1 MEEIFGPRGLIA
13 RAHPEY
19 EYRPGQVQ
27 MAEAVLRAFEE
38 RRHLIVE
45 AGTGTGKTLAYLVP
59 AIAAAVSRGGRVVVS
74 TGTKNLQEQL
84 MEKDIPFLQRV
95 LPRKFTAAY
104 MKGRSNYVCLH
115 RVKRA
120 ETTPILEGLDD
131 VDHFEEVRRWSRE
144 SETGDRAELTELPER
159 LSFWRHIDART
170 EICTGQKCPDY
181 DACYI
186 TRMRQR
192 ASDAD
197 IVIVNHHLFFADLA
211 LRGGD
216 YGQVIPD
223 YSAVIFDEAHQ
234 VEDVAAEYFG
244 AQVSNYQ
251 LEEMLRDL
259 QMLPVTDSG
268 LNRELTRV
276 SSRVARFAEQFWLG
290 FTREARAEEGR
301 SALVPGT
308 FARKTRTGEIEPTPL
323 GQSYLSLDGALA
335 RMETTLD
342 VIRDK
347 PPEVENLVR
356 RVREARFQM
365 EFIVAGDDR
374 RYVYW
379 VERRGR
385 GLFLRA
391 SPIDV
396 STLLQDKL
404 FERVETVVL
413 TSATLSSAGSFDF
426 IRRRLGLAAAGA
438 SAANRRTAD
447 DGLAA
452 DDGRTADDRRA
463 EDYEDDEEVALSS
476 PAALKTDELV
486 AQSGYNY
493 EEQAV
498 LYLPPRM
505 PEPRSPQ
512 WIERAAEEIVELLH
526 VSRGRAF
533 VLSTSLSGM
542 RALHERVAREVD
554 FPCFVQGSASKAGL
568 LEHFRATPGAVLF
581 ATSSFWQGVD
591 VRGEQLSCV
600 IIDKLPFAVP
610 TDPVVAARQRFI
622 EEQGRSSFYEYS
634 VPQAVITLKQGLGRL
649 IRSTTDRGLLAVL
662 DPRLRTAAYGRLFL
676 ASLPPCRI
684 TSNLAEAAR
693 VFEAQEE
700 APAGWPSSGFGEAV

>member
-1 MEEIFGPRGLIA
+1 MEQIFGPQGLIA

-27 MAEAVLRAFEE
+27 MAEAVLRAFES

-59 AIAAAVSRGGRVVVS
+59 AVAAALERGTRVVIS

-104 MKGRSNYVCLH
+104 MKGRGNYACLN

-120 ETTPILEGLDD
+120 ETTPILDGLDD
-131 VDHFEEVRRWSRE
+131 IDYFDEVRRWTRDSA
-144 SETGDRAELTELPER
+144 TGDRAELTEFPEN
-159 LSFWRHIDART
+159 LSFWRHIDARSET
-170 EICTGQKCPDY
+170 CLGQKCPDY
-181 DACYI
+181 DACFI

-192 ASDAD
+192 AADAD
-197 IVIVNHHLFFADLA
+197 IIVVNHHLFFADLA
-211 LRGGD
+211 LRGGE

-234 VEDVAAEYFG
+234 IEDVAAEYFG

-251 LEEMLRDL
+251 LEDLLRDL
-259 QMLPVTDSG
+259 SMLPITDAG
-268 LNRELTRV
+268 LNRELTRAGNRV
-276 SSRVARFAEQFWLG
+276 SRFAEQFWMG
-290 FTREARAEEGR
+290 FKETRGEEGR
-301 SALVPGT
+301 GPLVPGT
-308 FARKTRTGEIEPTPL
+308 FARKTSAGEIEATPL
-323 GQSYLSLDGALA
+323 GESYLSLDGALE
-335 RMETTLD
+335 RVETTLD
-342 VIRDK
+342 VMRDK
-347 PPEVENLVR
+347 PPEVENLLR
-356 RVREARFQM
+356 RLREARFQL

-413 TSATLSSAGSFDF
+413 TSATLASAGRFDF
-426 IRRRLGLAAAGA
+426 IRGRLGLSAG
-438 SAANRRTAD
+438 
-447 DGLAA
+447 
-452 DDGRTADDRRA
+452 
-463 EDYEDDEEVALSS
+463 DDEFEGTSGLGA
-476 PAALKTDELV
+476 KTDELV
-486 AQSGYNY
+486 APSGYDY
-493 EEQAV
+493 GEQAV

-505 PEPRSPQ
+505 PDPRSPQ
-512 WIERAAEEIVELLH
+512 WAEAAAAEVVKLLE

-542 RALHERVAREVD
+542 RALYELVAPRVD

-568 LEHFRATPGAVLF
+568 LDRFRTTPGAVLF
-581 ATSSFWQGVD
+581 ATASFWQGVD
-591 VRGEQLSCV
+591 VRGAQLSCV

-622 EEQGRSSFYEYS
+622 EEQGGSSFYEFS
-634 VPQAVITLKQGLGRL
+634 VPQAIITLKQGVGRL

-662 DPRLRTAAYGRLFL
+662 DPRLRTAGYGRHFL
-676 ASLPPCRI
+676 RSLPPCRV
-684 TSNLAEAAR
+684 TSDLEEAAG
-693 VFEAQEE
+693 VFG
-700 APAGWPSSGFGEAV
+700 PGETAVR

>member
-59 AIAAAVSRGGRVVVS
+59 AVAAAVARGGRVVVS

-95 LPRKFTAAY
+95 LPKKFTAAY
-104 MKGRSNYVCLH
+104 MKGRSNYVCLS

-131 VDHFEEVRRWSRE
+131 VDYFDEVRRWSRE
-144 SETGDRAELTELPER
+144 SETGDRAELTELPEY
-159 LSFWRHIDART
+159 LSFWRHVDARS

-192 ASDAD
+192 AADAD
-197 IVIVNHHLFFADLA
+197 IIIVNHHLFFADLA

-251 LEEMLRDL
+251 VEDMLRDL
-259 QMLPVTDSG
+259 HALPVTDSA

-276 SSRVARFAEQFWLG
+276 SARVARFAEQFWLG
-290 FTREARAEEGR
+290 FTREARGEEGR
-301 SALVPGT
+301 WPIVPGT
-308 FARKTRTGEIEPTPL
+308 FARKTRGGEIEATPL

-335 RMETTLD
+335 RMDTTLD
-342 VIRDK
+342 VIREK

-356 RVREARFQM
+356 RAREARFHL

-385 GLFLRA
+385 GVFLRA

-438 SAANRRTAD
+438 AA
-447 DGLAA
+447 GGFAA
-452 DDGRTADDRRA
+452 DEEA
-463 EDYEDDEEVALSS
+463 DDEEGAYQSSVAE
-476 PAALKTDELV
+476 KTDELF

-505 PEPRSPQ
+505 PEPRAPQ
-512 WIERAAEEIVELLH
+512 WIERAAEEVVELLH

-533 VLSTSLSGM
+533 VLSTSLTGM
-542 RALHERVAREVD
+542 RALYERVAREVN

-568 LEHFRATPGAVLF
+568 LERFRSTPQAVLF
-581 ATSSFWQGVD
+581 ATASFWQGVD
-591 VRGEQLSCV
+591 VRGSQLSCV

-634 VPQAVITLKQGLGRL
+634 VPQAIITLKQGLGRL

-676 ASLPPCRI
+676 ASLPPCRV
-684 TSNLAEAAR
+684 TSDLAEAAR
-693 VFEAQEE
+693 VFEAE
-700 APAGWPSSGFGEAV
+700 SKV

>member
-13 RAHPEY
+13 REHPDY
-19 EYRPGQVQ
+19 EHRPGQIQ

-59 AIAAAVSRGGRVVVS
+59 AVAAATARGGRVVIS

-95 LPRKFTAAY
+95 LPKKFTAAY
-104 MKGRSNYVCLH
+104 MKGRSNYLCLQ

-120 ETTPILEGLDD
+120 ETTPILDGLDD
-131 VDHFEEVRRWSRE
+131 VNYFDEVRRWSRD
-144 SETGDRAELTELPER
+144 STTGDRAELTELPET
-159 LSFWRHIDART
+159 LSFWRHIDARS
-170 EICTGQKCPDY
+170 EICTGQKCADY

-197 IVIVNHHLFFADLA
+197 IIIVNHHLFFADLA
-211 LRGGD
+211 LRGGE

-251 LEEMLRDL
+251 IEDMLRDL

-268 LNRELTRV
+268 LNRELTR
-276 SSRVARFAEQFWLG
+276 SSARVARFAEQFWLG

-301 SALVPGT
+301 APLVPGT
-308 FARKTRTGEIEPTPL
+308 FARKIKNGEIEATPL
-323 GQSYLSLDGALA
+323 GQAYLSLDGALA

-356 RVREARFQM
+356 RIREARFHL

-385 GLFLRA
+385 GVFLHA

-413 TSATLSSAGSFDF
+413 TSATLASAGSFDF
-426 IRRRLGLAAAGA
+426 IKRRLGLAASGKEEDGEGPNEAAG
-438 SAANRRTAD
+438 
-447 DGLAA
+447 
-452 DDGRTADDRRA
+452 
-463 EDYEDDEEVALSS
+463 
-476 PAALKTDELV
+476 KTDELV
-486 AQSGYNY
+486 ASSGYNY

-512 WIERAAEEIVELLH
+512 WAERAAQEVVKILN
-526 VSRGRAF
+526 VSQGRAF

-542 RALHERVAREVD
+542 RALYERVAPEVD
-554 FPCFVQGSASKAGL
+554 FPCFVQGSAAKAGL
-568 LEHFRATPGAVLF
+568 LERFRSTPNAVLF
-581 ATSSFWQGVD
+581 ATASFWQGVD

-610 TDPVVAARQRFI
+610 TDPIVAARQRFI
-622 EEQGRSSFYEYS
+622 EEQGGSSFYEYS
-634 VPQAVITLKQGLGRL
+634 VPQAIITLKQGLGRL
-649 IRSTTDRGLLAVL
+649 IRSTTDRGVLAIL
-662 DPRLRTAAYGRLFL
+662 DPRLRTKGYGRTFL
-676 ASLPPCRI
+676 QSLPPCRV
-684 TSNLAEAAR
+684 TSRIDDLASIL
-693 VFEAQEE
+693 
-700 APAGWPSSGFGEAV
+700 SSD

>member
-13 RAHPEY
+13 RAHPDY

-59 AIAAAVSRGGRVVVS
+59 AVAAALDRRARVVIS

-95 LPRKFTAAY
+95 LPKNFTAAY
-104 MKGRSNYVCLH
+104 MKGRSNYACLN

-131 VDHFEEVRRWSRE
+131 VDYFDEVRRWSRE
-144 SETGDRAELTELPER
+144 SETGDRAELTELPEN
-159 LSFWRHIDART
+159 LSFWRHIDARS

-197 IVIVNHHLFFADLA
+197 IIVVNHHLFFADLA
-211 LRGGD
+211 LRGGE

-251 LEEMLRDL
+251 VEDMLRDL
-259 QMLPVTDSG
+259 QMLPITDAG
-268 LNRELTRV
+268 LNRELTRA
-276 SSRVARFAEQFWLG
+276 SNRVGRFAEQFWLG
-290 FTREARAEEGR
+290 FREGRGEEGR
-301 SALVPGT
+301 AAIVPGT
-308 FARKTRTGEIEPTPL
+308 FARKNRKGDIEATPL
-323 GQSYLSLDGALA
+323 GESYLSLDGALA

-342 VIRDK
+342 VLRDK
-347 PPEVENLVR
+347 PPEAENLLR
-356 RVREARFQM
+356 RIRETRFSL

-379 VERRGR
+379 MERRGR
-385 GLFLRA
+385 GTFLRA

-404 FERVETVVL
+404 FERTETVVL
-413 TSATLSSAGSFDF
+413 TSATLASAGRFHF
-426 IRRRLGLAAAGA
+426 IRQRLGLAVV
-438 SAANRRTAD
+438 
-447 DGLAA
+447 
-452 DDGRTADDRRA
+452 
-463 EDYEDDEEVALSS
+463 DEGEALSS
-476 PAALKTDELV
+476 PAAEKTDELV
-486 AQSGYNY
+486 ATSGYDY
-493 EEQAV
+493 ERQAV

-505 PEPRSPQ
+505 PDPRKPE
-512 WIERAAEEIVELLH
+512 WIERAAAEVVELLNI
-526 VSRGRAF
+526 SQGRAF

-542 RALHERVAREVD
+542 RALYERVAPEVD
-554 FPCFVQGSASKAGL
+554 FPCFIQGSMAKAGL
-568 LEHFRATPGAVLF
+568 LDKFRSTPHAVLF
-581 ATSSFWQGVD
+581 ATASFWQGVD
-591 VRGEQLSCV
+591 VRGAQLSCV

-622 EEQGRSSFYEYS
+622 DEQGGSSFYEYS
-634 VPQAVITLKQGLGRL
+634 VPQAIITLKQGLGRL

-676 ASLPPCRI
+676 QSLPPCRV
-684 TSNLAEAAR
+684 TSELSGAAA
-693 VFEAQEE
+693 VFEWDEK
-700 APAGWPSSGFGEAV
+700 AVG

>member
-1 MEEIFGPRGLIA
+1 MEEIFGPGGLIA

-19 EYRPGQVQ
+19 EFRPGQVQ

-38 RRHLIVE
+38 RRHLLVE

-59 AIAAAVSRGGRVVVS
+59 AIAAALSRGGRVVVS

-95 LPRKFTAAY
+95 LPRKFSAAY
-104 MKGRSNYVCLH
+104 MKGRSNYVCLS

-120 ETTPILEGLDD
+120 EHSPILDGLDD
-131 VDHFEEVRRWSRE
+131 VDHFDAVRRWSRD
-144 SETGDRAELTELPER
+144 SASGDRAELVELPEN
-159 LSFWRHIDART
+159 LTFWRHIDARS
-170 EICTGQKCPDY
+170 EICTGQKCAEY

-211 LRGGD
+211 LRGGE
-216 YGQVIPD
+216 YGQVLPD

-244 AQVSNYQ
+244 AQVSNFQ
-251 LEEMLRDL
+251 LEDMLRDL
-259 QMLPVTDSG
+259 QMLPITDTG
-268 LNRELTRV
+268 VHRELSRA
-276 SSRVARFAEQFWLG
+276 SNRVARFAEQFWMG
-290 FTREARAEEGR
+290 FARESRSDEGR
-301 SALVPGT
+301 YPLAPGT
-308 FARKTRTGEIEPTPL
+308 FARKGRGGEIEATPL
-323 GQSYLSLDGALA
+323 GDAYLGVDGALN
-335 RMETTLD
+335 RLETTLD
-342 VIRDK
+342 VLREK
-347 PPEVENLVR
+347 PPEVDNLVR
-356 RVREARFQM
+356 RIRETRFNL

-385 GLFLRA
+385 GTFLRA

-404 FERVETVVL
+404 FDRVETVVL
-413 TSATLSSAGSFDF
+413 TSATLASAGSFDF
-426 IRRRLGLAAAGA
+426 IKQRLGL
-438 SAANRRTAD
+438 
-447 DGLAA
+447 
-452 DDGRTADDRRA
+452 
-463 EDYEDDEEVALSS
+463 S
-476 PAALKTDELV
+476 PAAEEEDGAVESREAKTDELV
-486 AQSGYNY
+486 ASSGYNY

-505 PEPRSPQ
+505 PDPRNPG
-512 WIERAAEEIVELLH
+512 WIERAAAEVTELLNI
-526 VSRGRAF
+526 SRGRAF

-542 RALHERVAREVD
+542 RALYERVAPEVE
-554 FPCFVQGSASKAGL
+554 FPCFVQGSMAKAGL
-568 LEHFRATPGAVLF
+568 LEKFRTTPNAVLF
-581 ATSSFWQGVD
+581 ATASFWQGVD

-622 EEQGRSSFYEYS
+622 EQQGGSSFYEYS
-634 VPQAVITLKQGLGRL
+634 VPQAIITLKQGLGRL
-649 IRSTTDRGLLAVL
+649 IRSATDRGLLAVL
-662 DPRLRTAAYGRLFL
+662 DPRLRTASYGRLFL
-676 ASLPPCRI
+676 QSLPPCRV
-684 TSNLAEAAR
+684 TSSLAVAAA
-693 VFEAQEE
+693 VFESDET
-700 APAGWPSSGFGEAV
+700 PVG